1 MVKRMISRKKLVDY
15 LRTFPEYSIDLSKPH
30 AYIVQDS
37 IVLGEILVDSTDFG
51 AVIQIFD
58 NRAPHQISDLL
69 SHFTHEVIHTD
80 YMYPHYYMIGQYV
93 VKLLDFKV

>member
-15 LRTFPEYSIDLSKPH
+15 LRTLPEYSIHANKPH

-37 IVLGEILVDSTDFG
+37 TVLGEILVDSTDFG

-58 NRAPHQISDLL
+58 NRALYQIENLL
-69 SHFTHEVIHTD
+69 SHFTYEVIHTD
-80 YMYPHYYMIGQYV
+80 FHYTSIGQYI

>member
-1 MVKRMISRKKLVDY
+1 MISRKKLIDY
-15 LRTFPEYSIDLSKPH
+15 LRTFPEYSIDLSKPYT
-30 AYIVQDS
+30 YIVQDS

-58 NRAPHQISDLL
+58 NRELYQIGNLL

-80 YMYPHYYMIGQYV
+80 CEYTRYHHIGQYI
-93 VKLLDFKV
+93 VKLLDFK

>member
-1 MVKRMISRKKLVDY
+1 MISRKKVVDY

-37 IVLGEILVDSTDFG
+37 IVLGEILVDSIDFG

-58 NRAPHQISDLL
+58 NRASYQIGNLL
-69 SHFTHEVIHTD
+69 SHFTHEVIHTASE
-80 YMYPHYYMIGQYV
+80 YTRYHHIGQYI
-93 VKLLDFKV
+93 VKLLDFKHDT

>member
-1 MVKRMISRKKLVDY
+1 MISRKKVVDY

-30 AYIVQDS
+30 TYIVQDS
-37 IVLGEILVDSTDFG
+37 IILGEILADSTDFG

-58 NRAPHQISDLL
+58 NRALYQIENLL
-69 SHFTHEVIHTD
+69 SHFTYEVIHTD
-80 YMYPHYYMIGQYV
+80 YTYTSIGQYI

>member
-1 MVKRMISRKKLVDY
+1 MISRKKLVDY

-37 IVLGEILVDSTDFG
+37 MVLGEILVDSTDFG

-58 NRAPHQISDLL
+58 NRAPHQIGDLL
-69 SHFTHEVIHTD
+69 SHFTHEVIHTN
-80 YMYPHYYMIGQYV
+80 YEYTKYTYIGQYIF
-93 VKLLDFKV
+93 KLLDFKH

>member
-1 MVKRMISRKKLVDY
+1 MISRKKLVDY
-15 LRTFPEYSIDLSKPH
+15 LRTFPEYYIDLSKPH
-30 AYIVQDS
+30 AYIVQND

-58 NRAPHQISDLL
+58 NRESYQIGNLL
-69 SHFTHEVIHTD
+69 SHFTYEIIHTD
-80 YMYPHYYMIGQYV
+80 NEYTRYHHIGQYV